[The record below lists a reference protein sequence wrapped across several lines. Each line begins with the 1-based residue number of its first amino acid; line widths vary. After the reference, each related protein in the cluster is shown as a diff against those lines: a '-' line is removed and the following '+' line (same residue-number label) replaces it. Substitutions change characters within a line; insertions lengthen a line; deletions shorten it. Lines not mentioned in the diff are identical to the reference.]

1 MKKIPTLVVPGI
13 YNLYVKKA
21 VVKEGHHTGRAYIN
35 VVFGFR
41 KSRRE
46 IVGNFASL
54 GAFKFIQRLGV
65 PFPTEIDIDNRWLRR
80 LKGKAGNFVIEIDT
94 YNKKMYNIVRCP

>member
-21 VVKEGHHTGRAYIN
+21 VVKETRNGTGYIH
-35 VVFGFR
+35 VLFGFR
-41 KSRRE
+41 GAHRE
-46 IVGNFASL
+46 ITGQFASL

-65 PFPTEIDIDNRWLRR
+65 DFPIGMNLDNKWLHR
-80 LKGKAGNFVIEIDT
+80 LKGKAANFSIEIDT